1 MIISTY
7 ESFLS
12 LKLTIITNKYDR
24 KRKRMLFFLDA
35 KKKNNEKK
43 LKEIFDGIG
52 QFKKKEREID

>member
-24 KRKRMLFFLDA
+24 KRKGMLFFLDA